1 VNLEETN
8 VADSNPYPVS
18 GHVTPRLLLL
28 GLGNDILTD
37 DAIGLLVVRQL
48 HRNFG
53 SHPSIDFHDTTEMGL
68 ALLDFITG
76 YSAVV
81 VVDSIQT
88 GRTEPGFLHE
98 VDAAT
103 LKDLSRR
110 TPHFLGLGETL
121 ALGWQLGLAMPKR
134 VKIFAVEVED
144 PFTLSTQMTPKLQA
158 ALPVIVER
166 IAGEVKIW
174 LVNA

>member
-1 VNLEETN
+1 MNLEETN

-68 ALLDFITG
+68 ALLD
-76 YSAVV
+76 
-81 VVDSIQT
+81 SIQT
-88 GRTEPGFLHE
+88 GRAEPGFLHE
-98 VDAAT
+98 VDPVT

-121 ALGWQLGLAMPKR
+121 APGRQLGLAMPKR